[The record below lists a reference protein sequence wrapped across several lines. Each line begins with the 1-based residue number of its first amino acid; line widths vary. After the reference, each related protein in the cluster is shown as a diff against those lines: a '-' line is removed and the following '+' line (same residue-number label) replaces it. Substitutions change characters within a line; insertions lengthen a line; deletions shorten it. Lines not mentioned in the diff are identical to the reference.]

1 MWKVS
6 LKVWFVFDLLK
17 QMSKKELNSPVI
29 SFVCRNTTLCEVNQC
44 VLECVLTLELDIDL
58 PPAKLLQAVKVII
71 IILLILE
78 VVKNTPRIFFDFALN
93 IFHFKPKIVIIKE
106 FYVVNKVLNK
116 IERFHTFKKSYDCPW
131 IRFGG

>member
-1 MWKVS
+1 MCTG
-6 LKVWFVFDLLK
+6 
-17 QMSKKELNSPVI
+17 
-29 SFVCRNTTLCEVNQC
+29 VCADPWARYWPTTCQTTSSC
-44 VLECVLTLELDIDL
+44 
-58 PPAKLLQAVKVII
+58 QGYYYYFI

>member
-17 QMSKKELNSPVI
+17 QMSKKELNSPVFRPPVI
-29 SFVCRNTTLCEVNQC
+29 IFVCRNTTLCEVNQC

-78 VVKNTPRIFFDFALN
+78 VVENTPRIFFDFA
-93 IFHFKPKIVIIKE
+93 FKYFI
-106 FYVVNKVLNK
+106 LSL
-116 IERFHTFKKSYDCPW
+116 RL
-131 IRFGG
+131 